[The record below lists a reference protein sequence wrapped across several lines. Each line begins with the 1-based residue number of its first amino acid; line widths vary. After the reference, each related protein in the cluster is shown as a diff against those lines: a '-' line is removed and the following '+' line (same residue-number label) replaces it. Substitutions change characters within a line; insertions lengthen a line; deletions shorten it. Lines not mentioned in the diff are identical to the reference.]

1 MKSPDSD
8 DAPRLELP
16 PQRLD
21 VFDAKPPELLEHV
34 GLPVDLDA
42 LVRRERHVVHFPEL
56 ADALQGLAELLL
68 LLLGVAPL

>member
-1 MKSPDSD
+1 MACVDVGALKSPDSD

-42 LVRRERHVVHFPEL
+42 LVRRERHVVHEPEFT
-56 ADALQGLAELLL
+56 DSF
-68 LLLGVAPL
+68 